1 MAQRRISVSDLEVGA
16 ALPWDVRD
24 KDGKLL
30 LKRGHVLSNGVQIQR
45 LVDEGMFVEDS
56 QHLNHSRQYHD
67 QQQAQPIKETPSVV
81 GLLNMSLQR
90 LSQAILQYHSA
101 PELFRQRIV
110 EIASVVNKA
119 NHQNRDIAL
128 AYIVLKQEQHYS
140 TTHSLDAAIIAD
152 LVATGLG
159 YDPEKRQQCVCA
171 ALTMNLSML
180 QLQDQLQK
188 QTEELSDAQ
197 REKIKSHPRDS
208 MEMLKTVGITDELWL
223 DIVLHHHE
231 HGDGSGYPDGLTVD
245 QISEAAKLIQLTDL
259 YCARVSPRA
268 YRSSV
273 QSNVAMRDIFLER
286 GKGLDPLLAA
296 HFIKEIGIYPPGTIV
311 KLTTG
316 EIGIVSHQA
325 GKSNTPYVHA
335 IIGPRGAP
343 LGAAIRRDTSHDQ
356 YAIRE
361 VVDAKKLGLRVNMV
375 TIWGK
380 EAA

>member
-30 LKRGHVLSNGVQIQR
+30 LKRGHVLSSGVQIQR
-45 LVDEGMFVEDS
+45 LVDEGMFVEDF
-56 QHLNHSRQYHD
+56 QHTGHQKNQDSKS
-67 QQQAQPIKETPSVV
+67 AQPAREVPSVV
-81 GLLNMSLQR
+81 AMLNMALQR

-101 PELFRQRIV
+101 PELFRQRII
-110 EIASVVNKA
+110 EIATVVNKA
-119 NHQNRDIAL
+119 CLQNRDVAL
-128 AYIVLKQEQHYS
+128 AYIMLKQEQHYS

-159 YDPEKRQQCVCA
+159 YDSDKRLQSVCA

-188 QTEELSDAQ
+188 QTEELTEAQ

-208 MEMLKTVGITDELWL
+208 MEMLKAVGVTDELWL

-316 EIGIVSHQA
+316 EVGIVSHQA

-343 LGAAIRRDTSHDQ
+343 LGAAIRRDTSHEQ